1 MRSAA
6 SARSV
11 PLDAPSRS
19 IPPPREALSGP
30 VIGWPLARALP
41 TLSGLESDPG
51 AGSPPLPAL
60 FGSHAGVGIE
70 THARPSTGRP
80 ETRAE
85 LARLVHDRLMKEHGP
100 VEKIQREPLD
110 ELVLTILSQNTT
122 DVNRDRAWE
131 RLQEE
136 CADWEEVREGGRDR
150 LEETIRVAGLAS
162 QKSGT
167 ILRTLDRAREDFG
180 ETTLRGLK
188 EEDDAE
194 ALRYLRSIKGV
205 GLKTAACVLA
215 FSLRRNVIPVDTH
228 VHRVAERT
236 GLVPEGGTRN
246 RTHRVL
252 NAEDGVPGPIRL
264 PLHLL
269 LIRHGRATCTARS
282 PDCGSCPLVDL
293 CPRVGV
299 EDA

>member
-1 MRSAA
+1 M
-6 SARSV
+6 
-11 PLDAPSRS
+11 
-19 IPPPREALSGP
+19 
-30 VIGWPLARALP
+30 
-41 TLSGLESDPG
+41 
-51 AGSPPLPAL
+51 
-60 FGSHAGVGIE
+60 
-70 THARPSTGRP
+70 
-80 ETRAE
+80 
-85 LARLVHDRLMKEHGP
+85 VHDRLMDVHGP
-100 VEKIQREPLD
+100 VEKTQREPLD

-131 RLQEE
+131 ALREE
-136 CADWEEVREGGRDR
+136 YADWEDVRAGGRER

-167 ILRTLDRAREDFG
+167 ILRTLERAHEDFG
-180 ETTLRGLK
+180 ETSLEGLR

-215 FSLRRNVIPVDTH
+215 FSLRRDVIPVDTH
-228 VHRVAERT
+228 VHRVAERL

-252 NAEDGVPGPIRL
+252 NDGDGVPGPIRL

-282 PDCGSCPLVDL
+282 PDCGSCDLEDL

-299 EDA
+299 ENA